1 MLAPR
6 ERDPGS
12 PFALGDEPRSWG
24 ELLADAARLARG
36 LPADAA
42 TEVMV
47 ACADRYLCAVALL
60 AAWHS
65 GRSAAL
71 PPNSRQETIDRLCA
85 ERGISL
91 ILHDGGGQ
99 GQLGLD
105 VRTRLA
111 DANPGGGA
119 PPFPL
124 AFPPERRLVCVYTS
138 GSTGSHVACPKTAAQ
153 LLGEAALLV
162 RLWDLG
168 PGTRVLATV
177 PPHHLYG
184 LLFGVLVPF
193 MGGGS
198 FVRTTPL
205 HAETIAAQARARQ
218 ANVLV
223 SVPAH
228 LHAVATLLPGG
239 LVAVARI
246 FSSGAPLD
254 AATASAVTAL
264 AGIPVTEVLGSSET
278 GGIAWRESGG
288 DGTWAPFPD
297 VHVAADE
304 DGTMLLR
311 SPFADAAAD
320 SGWTRGADRIH
331 THADGRFAL
340 LGRADGV
347 IKIGGSRVA
356 VAEIERLLREIPGVA
371 DAAVVP
377 VDTPPPRRHEL
388 WAAVVAPALS
398 VTALRAALLHRLE
411 PIAMP
416 RRFRLVAAL
425 PREDNGKLV
434 KSRLLAMF
442 EAPATPEQRTI
453 ALTVPADWH
462 FFRGH
467 FDYFP
472 ILAGIVQLNEIV
484 MRELRACWPEHRHL
498 RRVTGLKF
506 RKPIGPGD
514 ALELELVRTPHR
526 VGEREL
532 GSRDPVAGG
541 SGPSQGPVLIK
552 VAFELRRGTAV
563 ASSGTFEFLPAEPAS

>member
-6 ERDPGS
+6 QRDPNT

-24 ELLADAARLARG
+24 QLLADAALLAR
-36 LPADAA
+36 DAA
-42 TEVMV
+42 GGCGPDEVMV

-60 AAWHS
+60 AVWHG

-85 ERGISL
+85 ERGIPL
-91 ILHDGGGQ
+91 VLHDGGGQ
-99 GQLGLD
+99 GERGLD
-105 VRTRLA
+105 VRTRLNAAGAA
-111 DANPGGGA
+111 DAA
-119 PPFPL
+119 PAL
-124 AFPPERRLVCVYTS
+124 ALDFAPERRLVCVYTS
-138 GSTGSHVACPKTAAQ
+138 GSTGAHVACPKTAAQ
-153 LLGEAALLV
+153 LLGEAELLV

-228 LHAVATLLPGG
+228 LHAVAALPAGA
-239 LVAVARI
+239 LPPLARI

-254 AATASAVTAL
+254 AATACGGRRRWRASRDRGAGIVGDRRHRLARQRRRRRVDAVSRASPSRRSRRRNDVAAL
-264 AGIPVTEVLGSSET
+264 AVCGPRRRAAGRSAAP
-278 GGIAWRESGG
+278 IAIRAR
-288 DGTWAPFPD
+288 DG
-297 VHVAADE
+297 
-304 DGTMLLR
+304 
-311 SPFADAAAD
+311 
-320 SGWTRGADRIH
+320 
-331 THADGRFAL
+331 GRFEL

-347 IKIGGSRVA
+347 VKIGGSRVA

-371 DAAVVP
+371 DAAVVA

-398 VTALRAALLHRLE
+398 VAALRSALLRRLE

-434 KSRLLAMF
+434 KAPPAGRCSLTIGPSRPGARAADRRADDPRGLALL
-442 EAPATPEQRTI
+442 PRS
-453 ALTVPADWH
+453 
-462 FFRGH
+462 
-467 FDYFP
+467 
-472 ILAGIVQLNEIV
+472 
-484 MRELRACWPEHRHL
+484 L
-498 RRVTGLKF
+498 RRL
-506 RKPIGPGD
+506 P
-514 ALELELVRTPHR
+514 
-526 VGEREL
+526 
-532 GSRDPVAGG
+532 DP
-541 SGPSQGPVLIK
+541 
-552 VAFELRRGTAV
+552 RR
-563 ASSGTFEFLPAEPAS
+563 ASCS

>member
-1 MLAPR
+1 MAQR
-6 ERDPGS
+6 T
-12 PFALGDEPRSWG
+12 LGG
-24 ELLADAARLARG
+24 AAAEQ
-36 LPADAA
+36 P
-42 TEVMV
+42 
-47 ACADRYLCAVALL
+47 
-60 AAWHS
+60 S
-65 GRSAAL
+65 G
-71 PPNSRQETIDRLCA
+71 D
-85 ERGISL
+85 
-91 ILHDGGGQ
+91 DGGGQ

-304 DGTMLLR
+304 DGTMLLTAASRCSAAPTASSRSVAAASR
-311 SPFADAAAD
+311 SPRSNACCVRFRASPTPPSFLSTRRRPADTSCGRPSWRRRCRSRPFVPPSSTGWNRSRCPAA
-320 SGWTRGADRIH
+320 SGWSPRC
-331 THADGRFAL
+331 
-340 LGRADGV
+340 RA
-347 IKIGGSRVA
+347 K
-356 VAEIERLLREIPGVA
+356 
-371 DAAVVP
+371 
-377 VDTPPPRRHEL
+377 T
-388 WAAVVAPALS
+388 
-398 VTALRAALLHRLE
+398 TA
-411 PIAMP
+411 
-416 RRFRLVAAL
+416 
-425 PREDNGKLV
+425 
-434 KSRLLAMF
+434 S
-442 EAPATPEQRTI
+442 
-453 ALTVPADWH
+453 W
-462 FFRGH
+462 
-467 FDYFP
+467 
-472 ILAGIVQLNEIV
+472 
-484 MRELRACWPEHRHL
+484 
-498 RRVTGLKF
+498 
-506 RKPIGPGD
+506 
-514 ALELELVRTPHR
+514 
-526 VGEREL
+526 
-532 GSRDPVAGG
+532 
-541 SGPSQGPVLIK
+541 
-552 VAFELRRGTAV
+552 
-563 ASSGTFEFLPAEPAS
+563 